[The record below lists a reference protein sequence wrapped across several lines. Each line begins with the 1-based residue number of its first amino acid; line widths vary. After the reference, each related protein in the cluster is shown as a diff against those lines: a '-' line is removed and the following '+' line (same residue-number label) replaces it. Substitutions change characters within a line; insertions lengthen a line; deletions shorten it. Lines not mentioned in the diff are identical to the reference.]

1 MKTMYII
8 LLTTII
14 LSSCGTNP
22 NPTSTK
28 EDSVADVVSNMVQL
42 TKEQASLAQLEL
54 APIEQGKM
62 KGMTHLNGV
71 IDVPP
76 TGIASVSIPMGGY
89 IQDINLIPGT
99 FVKKGQVLATVKD
112 PAYVQLQE
120 NYLATKAKL
129 SYLQQDLDRQKT
141 LLTQEAVSK
150 KSFQQIQADYNTNAI
165 QLKALSEQL
174 KLINIQPENLT
185 TEKMSS
191 LVQLVA
197 PIAGYISKVNI
208 NRGKYVTPS
217 DILLEII
224 NPNDIHAAI
233 TIYEKDIAN
242 FKVGMKGTV
251 TLTQDPAKKYPVS
264 VLAVAHNINEDKTA
278 LLHCHFDKIPA
289 NVLPGMFLT
298 ADMVVET
305 KDAVL
310 IPIESVQRFQGKDY
324 IFIQSA
330 ENVFEVKEI
339 QVIQSNAAFVTVS
352 NADANTWIGK
362 QIVVK
367 NAYSLLG
374 KLMNKSEE

>member
-1 MKTMYII
+1 MYTI

-22 NPTSTK
+22 KSTTTK
-28 EDSVADVVSNMVQL
+28 EDSVDVASNIVQL

-129 SYLQQDLDRQKT
+129 SYLQQDLDRQKA

-174 KLINIQPENLT
+174 KLINIQPESLT

-310 IPIESVQRFQGKDY
+310 IPIASVQRFQGKDY

-339 QVIQSNAAFVTVS
+339 QVIQSNATFVTVS
-352 NADANTWIGK
+352 NTDANAWIGK

-367 NAYSLLG
+367 NAFSLLG
-374 KLMNKSEE
+374 KLMNKSE

>member
-1 MKTMYII
+1 MYTI

-14 LSSCGTNP
+14 ISSCGTNP
-22 NPTSTK
+22 KSTTTK
-28 EDSVADVVSNMVQL
+28 EDSVDVASNIVQL

-129 SYLQQDLDRQKT
+129 SYLQQDLDRQKA

-278 LLHCHFDKIPA
+278 LLHCHFEKIPA

-310 IPIESVQRFQGKDY
+310 IPIVSVQRFQGKDY

-339 QVIQSNAAFVTVS
+339 QVIQSNATFVTVS
-352 NADANTWIGK
+352 NTDANAWIGK

-367 NAYSLLG
+367 NAFSLLG
-374 KLMNKSEE
+374 KLMNKSE

>member
-1 MKTMYII
+1 MYTI

-22 NPTSTK
+22 KSTTTK
-28 EDSVADVVSNMVQL
+28 EDSVDVASNIVQL

-129 SYLQQDLDRQKT
+129 SYLQQDLDRQKA

-150 KSFQQIQADYNTNAI
+150 KSFQQIQADYNTKAI
-165 QLKALSEQL
+165 QLMALSEQL

-242 FKVGMKGTV
+242 FNVGMKGTV

-278 LLHCHFDKIPA
+278 LLHCHFEKIPA

-310 IPIESVQRFQGKDY
+310 IPIASVQRFQGKDY

-339 QVIQSNAAFVTVS
+339 QVIQSNATFVTVS
-352 NADANTWIGK
+352 NTDANTWIGK

-367 NAYSLLG
+367 NAFSLLG
-374 KLMNKSEE
+374 KLMNKSE

>member
-1 MKTMYII
+1 MYTI

-22 NPTSTK
+22 KSTTTK
-28 EDSVADVVSNMVQL
+28 EDSVDVASNIVQL

-54 APIEQGKM
+54 ASIEQGKM

-71 IDVPP
+71 INVPP

-129 SYLQQDLDRQKT
+129 SYLQQDLDRQKA

-242 FKVGMKGTV
+242 FNVGMKGTV

-310 IPIESVQRFQGKDY
+310 IPIVSVQRFQGKDY

-330 ENVFEVKEI
+330 ENVFEVNEI
-339 QVIQSNAAFVTVS
+339 QVIQSNETFVTVS
-352 NADANTWIGK
+352 NADANAWIGK

-367 NAYSLLG
+367 NAFSLLG
-374 KLMNKSEE
+374 KMMNKSE

>member
-1 MKTMYII
+1 MKTIYTS
-8 LLTTII
+8 LLTILI
-14 LSSCGTNP
+14 LSSCGRNT
-22 NPTSTK
+22 TSTTTK
-28 EDSVADVVSNMVQL
+28 EDSTADVASNIVQL

-54 APIEQGKM
+54 APIQQGKM

-242 FKVGMKGTV
+242 FKVGMKGTI
-251 TLTQDPAKKYPVS
+251 TLTQDPNKKYAVA

-324 IFIQSA
+324 IFIQTS
-330 ENVFEVKEI
+330 ENVFEAKEI
-339 QVIQSNAAFVTVS
+339 QVIQSNTAYVTVS
-352 NADANTWIGK
+352 NADANAWIGK

-374 KLMNKSEE
+374 KMMNISE

>member
-1 MKTMYII
+1 MYTI
-8 LLTTII
+8 LLTTIL

-22 NPTSTK
+22 KSNTTM
-28 EDSVADVVSNMVQL
+28 EDSVTDVASNIVQL
-42 TKEQASLAQLEL
+42 TKEQANFAQLEL

-99 FVKKGQVLATVKD
+99 FVKKGQILATVKD

-242 FKVGMKGTV
+242 FKVGNKGTV
-251 TLTQDPAKKYPVS
+251 TLTQDPSKKYPVS
-264 VLAVAHNINEDKTA
+264 VLAVAHNINEDKTG
-278 LLHCHFDKIPA
+278 LLHCHFEKIPA

-298 ADMVVET
+298 ADIIVET

-310 IPIESVQRFQGKDY
+310 IPIASVQRFQGKDY

-330 ENVFEVKEI
+330 ENTFEAIEI
-339 QVIQSNAAFVTVS
+339 QVSQSNEAFVTVT
-352 NADANTWIGK
+352 NADSNTWIGK

-367 NAYSLLG
+367 NAFSLLG
-374 KLMNKSEE
+374 KLMNKSE

>member
-1 MKTMYII
+1 M
-8 LLTTII
+8 
-14 LSSCGTNP
+14 
-22 NPTSTK
+22 TK
-28 EDSVADVVSNMVQL
+28 EDSVADVASNMVQL

-54 APIEQGKM
+54 APIVQGKM

-120 NYLATKAKL
+120 NYLSTKAKL
-129 SYLQQDLDRQKT
+129 SYLQQDLDRQKA

-150 KSFQQIQADYNTNAI
+150 KSFQQLQADFNTNAI

-310 IPIESVQRFQGKDY
+310 IPIASVQRFQGKDY

-330 ENVFEVKEI
+330 ENTFEAIEI
-339 QVIQSNAAFVTVS
+339 QVSQSNEAFVTVT
-352 NADANTWIGK
+352 NADSNTWIGK

-367 NAYSLLG
+367 NAFSLLG
-374 KLMNKSEE
+374 KLMNKSE

>member
-1 MKTMYII
+1 
-8 LLTTII
+8 
-14 LSSCGTNP
+14 
-22 NPTSTK
+22 
-28 EDSVADVVSNMVQL
+28 
-42 TKEQASLAQLEL
+42 
-54 APIEQGKM
+54 
-62 KGMTHLNGV
+62 
-71 IDVPP
+71 
-76 TGIASVSIPMGGY
+76 
-89 IQDINLIPGT
+89 
-99 FVKKGQVLATVKD
+99 
-112 PAYVQLQE
+112 LQE

-129 SYLQQDLDRQKT
+129 SYLQQDLDRQKA

-150 KSFQQIQADYNTNAI
+150 KSFQQIQADFNSNAI

-174 KLINIQPENLT
+174 KLINIQPESLT

-242 FKVGMKGTV
+242 FKVGMKGTI
-251 TLTQDPAKKYPVS
+251 TLTQDPSKMYPVS

-298 ADMVVET
+298 ADMVIEA
-305 KDAVL
+305 KDAIL
-310 IPIESVQRFQGKDY
+310 IPIASVQRFQGKDY
-324 IFIQSA
+324 IFMQTA
-330 ENVFEVKEI
+330 TNTFEAIEI
-339 QVIQSNAAFVTVS
+339 QVRQSNAAFVTVS

-374 KLMNKSEE
+374 QMMNISE

>member
-1 MKTMYII
+1 MYTI

-22 NPTSTK
+22 KSTTTK
-28 EDSVADVVSNMVQL
+28 EDSVDVASNIVQL

-129 SYLQQDLDRQKT
+129 SYLQQDLDRQKA

-191 LVQLVA
+191 LVQLLA

-251 TLTQDPAKKYPVS
+251 TLTQDPVKKYPVS

-278 LLHCHFDKIPA
+278 LLHCHFEKIPA

-310 IPIESVQRFQGKDY
+310 IPIVSVQRFQGKDY

-339 QVIQSNAAFVTVS
+339 QVIQSNATFVTVS
-352 NADANTWIGK
+352 NTDANAWIGK

-367 NAYSLLG
+367 NAFSLLG
-374 KLMNKSEE
+374 KLMNKSE

>member
-1 MKTMYII
+1 MKTIYTS
-8 LLTTII
+8 LLTILI
-14 LSSCGTNP
+14 LSSCGRNT
-22 NPTSTK
+22 TSITK
-28 EDSVADVVSNMVQL
+28 EDSTADVASNIVQL

-54 APIEQGKM
+54 APIQQGKM

-120 NYLATKAKL
+120 NYLSTKAKL

-242 FKVGMKGTV
+242 FKVGMKGTI
-251 TLTQDPAKKYPVS
+251 TLTQDPNKKYAVA

-278 LLHCHFDKIPA
+278 LLHCHFEKIPA

-324 IFIQSA
+324 IFIQTS
-330 ENVFEVKEI
+330 ENVFEAKEI
-339 QVIQSNAAFVTVS
+339 QVIQSNTAYVTVS
-352 NADANTWIGK
+352 NADANAWIGK

-374 KLMNKSEE
+374 KMMNISE

>member
-1 MKTMYII
+1 MKTMYTI

-22 NPTSTK
+22 KSTTTK
-28 EDSVADVVSNMVQL
+28 EDSVDVASNIVQL

-54 APIEQGKM
+54 ASIEQGKM

-129 SYLQQDLDRQKT
+129 SYLQQDLDRQKA

-242 FKVGMKGTV
+242 FNVGMKGTV

-310 IPIESVQRFQGKDY
+310 IPIVSVQRFQGKDY

-339 QVIQSNAAFVTVS
+339 QVIQSNATFVTVS
-352 NADANTWIGK
+352 NTDANTWIGK

-367 NAYSLLG
+367 NAFSLLG
-374 KLMNKSEE
+374 KLMNKSE

>member
-1 MKTMYII
+1 MYTI

-22 NPTSTK
+22 KSTTTK
-28 EDSVADVVSNMVQL
+28 EDSVDVASNIVQL

-129 SYLQQDLDRQKT
+129 SYLQQDLDRQKA

-278 LLHCHFDKIPA
+278 LLHCHFEKIPA

-310 IPIESVQRFQGKDY
+310 IPIVSVQRFQGKDY

-339 QVIQSNAAFVTVS
+339 QVIQSNETFVTVS
-352 NADANTWIGK
+352 NADANAWIGK

-367 NAYSLLG
+367 NAFSLLG
-374 KLMNKSEE
+374 KLMNKSE

>member
-1 MKTMYII
+1 MKTVYTSII
-8 LLTTII
+8 SAII
-14 LSSCGTNP
+14 LSSCGTS
-22 NPTSTK
+22 PTPASTK
-28 EDSVADVVSNMVQL
+28 EDSAAVVVSNMVQL
-42 TKEQASLAQLEL
+42 TKEQAALAQLEL
-54 APIEQGKM
+54 APIQQGKM

-120 NYLATKAKL
+120 NYLSTKAKL
-129 SYLQQDLDRQKT
+129 SYLQQDLDRQKA

-150 KSFQQIQADYNTNAI
+150 KSFQQIQADFNTNSI

-174 KLINIQPENLT
+174 KLINIQPESLT

-191 LVQLVA
+191 LVQLAA

-242 FKVGMKGTV
+242 FKVGNKGTV
-251 TLTQDPAKKYPVS
+251 TLTQDPSKKYPVS
-264 VLAVAHNINEDKTA
+264 VLAVAHNINEDKTG
-278 LLHCHFDKIPA
+278 LLHCHFEKIPA

-298 ADMVVET
+298 ADIIVET

-310 IPIESVQRFQGKDY
+310 IPITSVQRFQGKDY

-330 ENVFEVKEI
+330 ANTFEAIEI
-339 QVIQSNAAFVTVS
+339 QVHQSNEAFVTVS
-352 NADANTWIGK
+352 NADANAWIGK

-374 KLMNKSEE
+374 KLMNKSE

>member
-1 MKTMYII
+1 MYTI

-22 NPTSTK
+22 KSTTTK
-28 EDSVADVVSNMVQL
+28 EDSVDVASNIVQL

-54 APIEQGKM
+54 ASIEQGKM

-71 IDVPP
+71 IDVLP

-129 SYLQQDLDRQKT
+129 SYLQQDLDRQKA

-278 LLHCHFDKIPA
+278 LLHCHFEKIPA

-310 IPIESVQRFQGKDY
+310 IPIVSVQRFQGKDY

-339 QVIQSNAAFVTVS
+339 QVIQSNATFVTVS
-352 NADANTWIGK
+352 NTDANTWIGK

-367 NAYSLLG
+367 NAFSLLG
-374 KLMNKSEE
+374 KLMNKSE

>member
-1 MKTMYII
+1 MYTI

-22 NPTSTK
+22 KSTTTK
-28 EDSVADVVSNMVQL
+28 EDSVDVASNIVQL

-129 SYLQQDLDRQKT
+129 SYLQQDLDRQKA

-150 KSFQQIQADYNTNAI
+150 KSFQQILADYNTNAI

-278 LLHCHFDKIPA
+278 LLHCHFEKIPA

-310 IPIESVQRFQGKDY
+310 IPIVSVQRFQGKDY

-339 QVIQSNAAFVTVS
+339 QVIQSNATFVTVS
-352 NADANTWIGK
+352 NTDANAWIGK

-367 NAYSLLG
+367 NAFSLLG
-374 KLMNKSEE
+374 KLMNKSE

>member
-1 MKTMYII
+1 MNTNFTI
-8 LLTTII
+8 LLTAII

-22 NPTSTK
+22 KPQSAK
-28 EDSVADVVSNMVQL
+28 EDSSAVVVSNMVQL
-42 TKEQASLAQLEL
+42 TKEQAALAQLEL
-54 APIEQGKM
+54 APIQQGKM

-120 NYLATKAKL
+120 NYLSIKAKL
-129 SYLQQDLDRQKT
+129 SFLQQDLDRQKV

-150 KSFQQIQADYNTNAI
+150 KSFQQLQADFNTNTI
-165 QLKALSEQL
+165 QLKGLSEQL
-174 KLINIQPENLT
+174 KLINIQPESLT
-185 TEKMSS
+185 TERMSS

-242 FKVGMKGTV
+242 FKIGNKGTV
-251 TLTQDPAKKYPVS
+251 TLTQDPTKKFPVS
-264 VLAVAHNINEDKTA
+264 VLAVAHNINEDKTG

-298 ADMVVET
+298 ADIIVET
-305 KDAVL
+305 SEAVL
-310 IPIESVQRFQGKDY
+310 IPITSVQRFQGKDF

-330 ENVFEVKEI
+330 TNTYEAIEI
-339 QVIQSNAAFVTVS
+339 QVSQSNEMFVTVT

-362 QIVVK
+362 SIVVK
-367 NAYSLLG
+367 NAFSLLG
-374 KLMNKSEE
+374 KLMNKSE

>member
-1 MKTMYII
+1 MKTIYTI

-22 NPTSTK
+22 NSTTTK
-28 EDSVADVVSNMVQL
+28 QDSAADIASNMVQL
-42 TKEQASLAQLEL
+42 TKEQASLAQLVI
-54 APIEQGKM
+54 APIQQGKM

-150 KSFQQIQADYNTNAI
+150 KSFQQIQSDYNTNAI

-242 FKVGMKGTV
+242 FKVGMKGTI
-251 TLTQDPAKKYPVS
+251 TLTQDPNKKYAVT

-324 IFIQSA
+324 IFIQTS
-330 ENVFEVKEI
+330 ENVFEAKEI
-339 QVIQSNAAFVTVS
+339 QVIQSNTAYVTVS
-352 NADANTWIGK
+352 NADANAWIGK

-374 KLMNKSEE
+374 KMMNISE

>member
-1 MKTMYII
+1 
-8 LLTTII
+8 
-14 LSSCGTNP
+14 
-22 NPTSTK
+22 
-28 EDSVADVVSNMVQL
+28 
-42 TKEQASLAQLEL
+42 
-54 APIEQGKM
+54 
-62 KGMTHLNGV
+62 
-71 IDVPP
+71 
-76 TGIASVSIPMGGY
+76 
-89 IQDINLIPGT
+89 
-99 FVKKGQVLATVKD
+99 
-112 PAYVQLQE
+112 LQE

-129 SYLQQDLDRQKT
+129 SYLQQDLDRQKA

-150 KSFQQIQADYNTNAI
+150 KSFQQIQADFNSNAI

-174 KLINIQPENLT
+174 KLINIQPESLT

-197 PIAGYISKVNI
+197 PIAGYISKVKI

-251 TLTQDPAKKYPVS
+251 TLTQDPTKKYPVS

-305 KDAVL
+305 KEAVL
-310 IPIESVQRFQGKDY
+310 IPIASVQRFQGKDY

-330 ENVFEVKEI
+330 TNTYEAIEI
-339 QVIQSNAAFVTVS
+339 QVRQSNEAFVTVTNADS
-352 NADANTWIGK
+352 NAWIGK

-367 NAYSLLG
+367 NAFSLLG
-374 KLMNKSEE
+374 KLMNKSE

>member
-1 MKTMYII
+1 MKTIYTS
-8 LLTTII
+8 LLTIII
-14 LSSCGTNP
+14 LSSCGRNT
-22 NPTSTK
+22 TSTTTK
-28 EDSVADVVSNMVQL
+28 EDSTDDVVSNIVQL

-54 APIEQGKM
+54 APIQQGKM

-242 FKVGMKGTV
+242 FKVGMKGTI
-251 TLTQDPAKKYPVS
+251 TLTQDPNKKYAVT

-305 KDAVL
+305 KDAIL

-324 IFIQSA
+324 IFIKTS
-330 ENVFEVKEI
+330 ENVFEAKEI
-339 QVIQSNAAFVTVS
+339 QVIQSNTAYVTVS
-352 NADANTWIGK
+352 NADANAWIGK

-374 KLMNKSEE
+374 KMMNISE

>member
-1 MKTMYII
+1 MKTIYTS
-8 LLTTII
+8 LLTILI
-14 LSSCGTNP
+14 LSSCVRNT
-22 NPTSTK
+22 TSTTTK
-28 EDSVADVVSNMVQL
+28 EDSTADVVSNIVQL

-54 APIEQGKM
+54 APIQQGKM

-208 NRGKYVTPS
+208 NRGKYVTSS

-233 TIYEKDIAN
+233 TIYEKYIAN
-242 FKVGMKGTV
+242 FKVGMKGTI
-251 TLTQDPAKKYPVS
+251 TLTQDPYKKYAVT

-324 IFIQSA
+324 IFIQTS
-330 ENVFEVKEI
+330 ENVFEAKEI
-339 QVIQSNAAFVTVS
+339 QVIQSNTAYVTVS
-352 NADANTWIGK
+352 NADANAWIGK

-374 KLMNKSEE
+374 KMMNISE

>member
-1 MKTMYII
+1 MYTI

-22 NPTSTK
+22 KSTTTK
-28 EDSVADVVSNMVQL
+28 EDSVDVASNFVQL

-54 APIEQGKM
+54 ASIEQGKM

-129 SYLQQDLDRQKT
+129 SYLQQDLDRQKA

-233 TIYEKDIAN
+233 TIYEKNIAN
-242 FKVGMKGTV
+242 FNVGMKGTV

-310 IPIESVQRFQGKDY
+310 IPIVSVQRFQGKDY

-339 QVIQSNAAFVTVS
+339 QVIQSNATFVTVS
-352 NADANTWIGK
+352 NTDANTWIGK

-367 NAYSLLG
+367 NAFSLLG
-374 KLMNKSEE
+374 KLMNKSE

>member
-1 MKTMYII
+1 MYTI

-22 NPTSTK
+22 KSTTTK
-28 EDSVADVVSNMVQL
+28 EDSDDVASNIVQL

-62 KGMTHLNGV
+62 KGMTHLNGI

-129 SYLQQDLDRQKT
+129 SYLQQDLDRQKA

-174 KLINIQPENLT
+174 K
-185 TEKMSS
+185 
-191 LVQLVA
+191 
-197 PIAGYISKVNI
+197 
-208 NRGKYVTPS
+208 
-217 DILLEII
+217 
-224 NPNDIHAAI
+224 
-233 TIYEKDIAN
+233 
-242 FKVGMKGTV
+242 
-251 TLTQDPAKKYPVS
+251 
-264 VLAVAHNINEDKTA
+264 
-278 LLHCHFDKIPA
+278 
-289 NVLPGMFLT
+289 
-298 ADMVVET
+298 
-305 KDAVL
+305 
-310 IPIESVQRFQGKDY
+310 
-324 IFIQSA
+324 FI
-330 ENVFEVKEI
+330 K
-339 QVIQSNAAFVTVS
+339 
-352 NADANTWIGK
+352 
-362 QIVVK
+362 
-367 NAYSLLG
+367 
-374 KLMNKSEE
+374 

>member
-1 MKTMYII
+1 MKTMYTI

-22 NPTSTK
+22 KSTTTK
-28 EDSVADVVSNMVQL
+28 EDSVDVASNIVQL

-54 APIEQGKM
+54 APIQQGKM

-242 FKVGMKGTV
+242 FKVGMKGTI
-251 TLTQDPAKKYPVS
+251 TLTQDPNKKYAVT

-278 LLHCHFDKIPA
+278 LLHCHFDKIPV

-324 IFIQSA
+324 IFIQTS
-330 ENVFEVKEI
+330 ENVFEAKEI
-339 QVIQSNAAFVTVS
+339 QVIQSNTAYVTVS
-352 NADANTWIGK
+352 NADANAWIGK

-374 KLMNKSEE
+374 KMMNISE

>member
-1 MKTMYII
+1 MYTI

-22 NPTSTK
+22 KSTTTK
-28 EDSVADVVSNMVQL
+28 EDSVDVASNIVQL

-129 SYLQQDLDRQKT
+129 SYLQQDLDRQKA

-224 NPNDIHAAI
+224 NPNDINAAI

-278 LLHCHFDKIPA
+278 LLHCHFEKIPA

-310 IPIESVQRFQGKDY
+310 IPIVSVQRFQGKDY

-339 QVIQSNAAFVTVS
+339 QVIQSNATFVTVS
-352 NADANTWIGK
+352 NADANAWIGK

-367 NAYSLLG
+367 NAFSLLG
-374 KLMNKSEE
+374 KLMNKSE

>member
-1 MKTMYII
+1 MYTI

-22 NPTSTK
+22 KSTTTK
-28 EDSVADVVSNMVQL
+28 EDSVDVASNIVQL

-54 APIEQGKM
+54 ASIEQGKM

-71 IDVPP
+71 IDVLP

-129 SYLQQDLDRQKT
+129 SYLQQDLDRQKA

-174 KLINIQPENLT
+174 KLINIQPESLT

-310 IPIESVQRFQGKDY
+310 IPIVSVQRFQGKDY

-339 QVIQSNAAFVTVS
+339 QVIQSNATFVTVS
-352 NADANTWIGK
+352 NTDANTWIGK

-367 NAYSLLG
+367 NAFSLLG
-374 KLMNKSEE
+374 KLMNKSE

>member
-1 MKTMYII
+1 MYTI

-22 NPTSTK
+22 KSTTTK
-28 EDSVADVVSNMVQL
+28 EDSVDVASNIVQL

-278 LLHCHFDKIPA
+278 LLHCHFEKIPA

-310 IPIESVQRFQGKDY
+310 IPIVSVQRFQGKDY

-339 QVIQSNAAFVTVS
+339 QVIQSNATFVTVS
-352 NADANTWIGK
+352 NTDANAWIGK

-367 NAYSLLG
+367 NAFSLLG
-374 KLMNKSEE
+374 KLMNKSE

>member
-1 MKTMYII
+1 MKTIYTI
-8 LLTTII
+8 LLTAIM
-14 LSSCGTNP
+14 LSSCGTSP
-22 NPTSTK
+22 KPASTK
-28 EDSVADVVSNMVQL
+28 EDSTAVVESNMVQL
-42 TKEQASLAQLEL
+42 TKEQAALAQLEL
-54 APIEQGKM
+54 APIQQGKM

-120 NYLATKAKL
+120 NYLSTKAKL
-129 SYLQQDLDRQKT
+129 SYLQQDLDRQKA

-150 KSFQQIQADYNTNAI
+150 KSFQQIQADFNTNAI

-174 KLINIQPENLT
+174 KLINIQPESLT

-233 TIYEKDIAN
+233 TIYEKDIAIS
-242 FKVGMKGTV
+242 K
-251 TLTQDPAKKYPVS
+251 
-264 VLAVAHNINEDKTA
+264 
-278 LLHCHFDKIPA
+278 
-289 NVLPGMFLT
+289 
-298 ADMVVET
+298 
-305 KDAVL
+305 
-310 IPIESVQRFQGKDY
+310 
-324 IFIQSA
+324 
-330 ENVFEVKEI
+330 
-339 QVIQSNAAFVTVS
+339 
-352 NADANTWIGK
+352 
-362 QIVVK
+362 
-367 NAYSLLG
+367 
-374 KLMNKSEE
+374 

>member
-1 MKTMYII
+1 MYTI

-22 NPTSTK
+22 KSTTTK
-28 EDSVADVVSNMVQL
+28 EDSVDVASNIVQL

-129 SYLQQDLDRQKT
+129 SYLQQDLDRQKA

-278 LLHCHFDKIPA
+278 LLHCHFEKIPA

-310 IPIESVQRFQGKDY
+310 IPIVSVQRFQGKDY

-339 QVIQSNAAFVTVS
+339 QVIQSNATFVTVS
-352 NADANTWIGK
+352 NADADAWIGK

-367 NAYSLLG
+367 NAFSLLG
-374 KLMNKSEE
+374 KLMNKSE

>member
-1 MKTMYII
+1 MKTMYTI

-14 LSSCGTNP
+14 LSSCGTNLK
-22 NPTSTK
+22 PTATK
-28 EDSVADVVSNMVQL
+28 EDSVAEVASNMVQL

-112 PAYVQLQE
+112 PAYIQLQE
-120 NYLATKAKL
+120 NYLSTKAKL
-129 SYLQQDLDRQKT
+129 TYLQQDLDRQKT

-150 KSFQQIQADYNTNAI
+150 KSFQQIQADFNTNTI

-224 NPNDIHAAI
+224 NPDDIHI
-233 TIYEKDIAN
+233 
-242 FKVGMKGTV
+242 
-251 TLTQDPAKKYPVS
+251 
-264 VLAVAHNINEDKTA
+264 
-278 LLHCHFDKIPA
+278 
-289 NVLPGMFLT
+289 
-298 ADMVVET
+298 
-305 KDAVL
+305 
-310 IPIESVQRFQGKDY
+310 
-324 IFIQSA
+324 
-330 ENVFEVKEI
+330 
-339 QVIQSNAAFVTVS
+339 
-352 NADANTWIGK
+352 
-362 QIVVK
+362 
-367 NAYSLLG
+367 
-374 KLMNKSEE
+374 